1 MENRETS
8 ETCTHRDFHVFKDK
22 ENNGD
27 ITYIGVCFTC
37 GLSCELRD
45 RQGQEVN

>member
-1 MENRETS
+1 MENREKL
-8 ETCTHRDFHVFKDK
+8 ENCTHRDFHVFKDK

-37 GLSCELRD
+37 GLSCELRG